1 MLARGKHL
9 ANILAES
16 NMRKKVFIALAL
28 RRHLRYE
35 NIENFGQ
42 TGATLRK
49 QLSANLTVKL

>member
-1 MLARGKHL
+1 M

-16 NMRKKVFIALAL
+16 IMREKVFIALAP